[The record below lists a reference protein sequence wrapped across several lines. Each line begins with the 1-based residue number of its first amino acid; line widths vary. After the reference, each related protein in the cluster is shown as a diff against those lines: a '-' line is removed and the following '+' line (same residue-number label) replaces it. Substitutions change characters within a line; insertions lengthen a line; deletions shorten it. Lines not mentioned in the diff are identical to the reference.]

1 MLTEVK
7 KNTVKNIL
15 KKITASIISQIT
27 SGVIPLSG
35 SNANFDELS
44 WHLLEVGRS
53 TRIVLSTGLHPPC
66 CGSKQ

>member
-1 MLTEVK
+1 MLLINRHNRGIFNNEIAMLTEVK

-15 KKITASIISQIT
+15 KKIAASIISQIT

-44 WHLLEVGRS
+44 WQLLEVDR
-53 TRIVLSTGLHPPC
+53 
-66 CGSKQ
+66 

>member
-1 MLTEVK
+1 MLLINRHNRGIFNNEIAMLTEVK

-44 WHLLEVGRS
+44 WKLLEVDR
-53 TRIVLSTGLHPPC
+53 
-66 CGSKQ
+66 

>member
-7 KNTVKNIL
+7 KNRVKNIL

-35 SNANFDELS
+35 SNANFDEIS
-44 WHLLEVGRS
+44 WQLLEVDR
-53 TRIVLSTGLHPPC
+53 
-66 CGSKQ
+66 